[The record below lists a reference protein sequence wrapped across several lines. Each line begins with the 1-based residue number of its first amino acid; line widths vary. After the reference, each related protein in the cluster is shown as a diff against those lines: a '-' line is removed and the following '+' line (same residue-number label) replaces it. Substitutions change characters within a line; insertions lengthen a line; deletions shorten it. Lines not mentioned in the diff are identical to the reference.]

1 MRKAE
6 SSEFACA
13 FFFSPPKRSSIR
25 FKCFL
30 QFLKVIIKTDYTCM
44 GKVII
49 KVINPTT
56 KP

>member
-13 FFFSPPKRSSIR
+13 FFSPPKRSSIH

-30 QFLKVIIKTDYTCM
+30 QFLKVITKTDYTCM
-44 GKVII
+44 GKVTI
-49 KVINPTT
+49 KVINPT
-56 KP
+56 PNP